1 MAKLKHMFK
10 KTAALFGERGGGRR
24 KEGRAVCTRRLMAE
38 VSEMWRDGLS

>member
-10 KTAALFGERGGGRR
+10 KTAALFGEGGGRR

-38 VSEMWRDGLS
+38 VFEMWRDGLS